1 MHSGQAYARDHIRG
15 SYKAYL
21 ELALQLD
28 WPIWLATG
36 FQDESLPSTHFGGL
50 SLGSQDHAC
59 NMQPQTF
66 IVAYIRNNWSQS
78 AAERMQ
84 VAEVTCRHRSA
95 GATPGVRPP
104 VTLLPLAKHTIM
116 RCQLK
121 QFHCFCLK

>member
-15 SYKAYL
+15 SYEAYL

-50 SLGSQDHAC
+50 PLGSQDHAC
-59 NMQPQTF
+59 NMQLQNF

-104 VTLLPLAKHTIM
+104 VTLLPLIQ
-116 RCQLK
+116 RLG
-121 QFHCFCLK
+121 LRP